1 MGRSLIKDRFGH
13 TKKRTVDNGTMI
25 HTTELQDGYDWGR
38 LNLQSVTEESSFHE
52 FLRTAELAGTEFQA
66 EKLNIKFVNPRSN
79 VGVLTESEKL
89 EQERKYTDKKDLLT
103 IPRRPKWTK
112 ETTGAELQQMEN
124 ESFLEWRR
132 GLAALQE
139 DEKIVMTPYER
150 NLDFWRQLWRVVE
163 RSDVVCQ
170 IVDAR
175 NPLLFRSEDLEKYVK
190 EVDDKKMNMILINKA
205 DYLTDKQ
212 RELWAKHFD
221 KEGIKVVFFS
231 ALECQEKLKQI
242 AEEEAELA
250 RKAEE
255 DGEFSDSDEEEEEEE
270 EPEATPRTPEEL
282 KQDCKDLL
290 KGLDKLE
297 SVLDK
302 VDTVLESTEGE
313 GEQTPECNNPA
324 VLSGDELIQLFK
336 EIYKGPTIT
345 EGITTIGLVG
355 YPNVGKSSTINALLT
370 EKKVSV
376 SATPGKTKHFQTL
389 YLDTD
394 VLLCDCP
401 GLVMPSFVLTK
412 AEMILNGILPIDQM
426 RDHVPPVNQLCIYIP
441 RHILEERYGIM
452 IPKPMEEEDQ
462 TRPPHSE
469 ELLLAYGYNRGYMT
483 ANGQPDQARA
493 ARYILKDLVNGKLL
507 YCYAPPGIPQET
519 FHTFPEKKVV
529 VSNHVIPPRQQRA
542 TRVVS
547 TAKASTDLDAEFF
560 KNNSSGV
567 YMKGNPKLPHLRPPT
582 GGSVDEVTTAM
593 HGVHMSNPWKK
604 TKREKKE
611 KLRKKFAHLDQH

>member
-1 MGRSLIKDRFGH
+1 M
-13 TKKRTVDNGTMI
+13 
-25 HTTELQDGYDWGR
+25 
-38 LNLQSVTEESSFHE
+38 NLQSVTEESSFHE

-66 EKLNIKFVNPRSN
+66 EKLNIQFVNPRSN

-89 EQERKYTDKKDLLT
+89 DQERRYTDAKDMLT
-103 IPRRPKWTK
+103 IPRRPKWTA
-112 ETTGAELQQMEN
+112 ETTGPELQKMEN

-150 NLDFWRQLWRVVE
+150 NLGFWRQLWRVVE

-190 EVDDKKMNMILINKA
+190 EVGATKLNMILINKA
-205 DYLTDKQ
+205 DYLTQRQ
-212 RELWAKHFD
+212 RELWAQHFD
-221 KEGIKVVFFS
+221 GEKIKVVFFS
-231 ALECQEKLKQI
+231 ALQCQEELKRI
-242 AEEEAELA
+242 AEEEEEIAQKLA
-250 RKAEE
+250 AKLEFGSDTEDEE
-255 DGEFSDSDEEEEEEE
+255 DEDEAEVKDK
-270 EPEATPRTPEEL
+270 RTADEL
-282 KQDCKDLL
+282 KEDSKQLIN
-290 KGLDKLE
+290 GLDKIE
-297 SVLDK
+297 AVLDK
-302 VDTVLESTEGE
+302 IDEAVGSTSS
-313 GEQTPECNNPA
+313 TFNHADLSAANNPNI
-324 VLSGDELIQLFK
+324 LTGEELIQLFK
-336 EIYKGPTIT
+336 DIYKEESIT
-345 EGITTIGLVG
+345 KGITTIGLVG

-370 EKKVSV
+370 EKKTSV

-426 RDHVPPVNQLCIYIP
+426 RDHVPPINQLCIYIP
-441 RHILEERYGIM
+441 RHILEDKYGIM

-469 ELLLAYGYNRGYMT
+469 ELLLAYGYNRGFMT

-493 ARYILKDLVNGKLL
+493 ARYILKDLVCGKLL
-507 YCYAPPGIPQET
+507 YCYAPPEAKQDE
-519 FHTFPEKKVV
+519 FHEFPEHVV
-529 VSNHVIPPRQQRA
+529 VPSNHVIPPRAQRA

-547 TAKASTDLDAEFF
+547 TMKMSSELDEDFF
-560 KNNSSGV
+560 KVNNGGAHLKGVSHLGHVRLPVNSSV
-567 YMKGNPKLPHLRPPT
+567 
-582 GGSVDEVTTAM
+582 EEAAAAAM

-604 TKREKKE
+604 NKREKKE
-611 KLRKKFAHLDQH
+611 KLRKKFCHLDQH